1 MIYDRYYYSKMNSDD
16 KKAYKLIYD
25 ALQRHEPSVEVQ
37 WITDE
42 SLLKVFEAIN
52 LDNPHLFFVDFSSI
66 TWYDLIGKTTVEL
79 SYLYDKSKT
88 TTLTQRVNEI
98 CNKVLL
104 KVTGKTDFEKEV
116 SLHDILVRNVLY
128 DNVAKNNVEK
138 FRARSN
144 TILGGLFYKTA
155 VCEGIAKT
163 FKLLLNALD
172 IKCVVVKGKAT
183 DDLSGNVSSD
193 TLHAW
198 NMVKIDGKP
207 YHVDLT
213 WDINLSDEK
222 ICRHDYLNL
231 SDKDITRDHKFETD
245 YPVCSFMDSNYFYKN
260 NLIVNTGKDVERI
273 IRNAIRLKYNAA
285 EFKLNDSA
293 IETTTDIMAI
303 AGNCIKTAATCQ
315 RNLSL
320 SGTCHT
326 EQGICYIEWFN

>member
-1 MIYDRYYYSKMNSDD
+1 MLYDRYYYSKLNKRE
-16 KKAYKLIYD
+16 KKAYKAIYG
-25 ALQRHEPSVEVQ
+25 AMQNHEPTATVFGLAEVDLYKLM
-37 WITDE
+37 T
-42 SLLKVFEAIN
+42 AIN
-52 LDNPHLFFVDFSSI
+52 LDNPHLFYVDFSYGEYS
-66 TWYDLIGKTTVEL
+66 EL
-79 SYLYDKSKT
+79 FSQTIELRYVYDKDEMAVLIEKVKKVCIKILS
-88 TTLTQRVNEI
+88 RVS
-98 CNKVLL
+98 
-104 KVTGKTDFEKEV
+104 GQTDYEKEL
-116 SLHDILVRNVLY
+116 SLHDILVENIVY
-128 DNVAKNNVEK
+128 HDVAKNNLEK
-138 FRARSN
+138 YRFRSN
-144 TILGGLFYKTA
+144 TILGPLFYKTA

-163 FKLLLNALD
+163 FKFLLNALD
-172 IKCVVVKGKAT
+172 IKCVVVKGKAE
-183 DDLSGNVSSD
+183 DELSGIVSTD
-193 TLHAW
+193 IFHAW

-231 SDKDITRDHKFETD
+231 PDKDITRDHKFETD

>member
-1 MIYDRYYYSKMNSDD
+1 MIYDRYYYSKLNNRE
-16 KKAYKLIYD
+16 KKAYKKIY
-25 ALQRHEPSVEVQ
+25 AAMENYEPSVTINGFVEAD
-37 WITDE
+37 IRKLM
-42 SLLKVFEAIN
+42 SAIN
-52 LDNPHLFFVDFSSI
+52 FDNPHLFFVDFHYELQSDSFSQTI
-66 TWYDLIGKTTVEL
+66 KLKYIYNETDTTILNKKVKKVCNILL
-79 SYLYDKSKT
+79 S
-88 TTLTQRVNEI
+88 
-98 CNKVLL
+98 
-104 KVTGKTDFEKEV
+104 KVTGKTEFEKEL
-116 SLHDILVRNVLY
+116 SLHDILARNVLY
-128 DNVAKNNVEK
+128 DDVAKNDLLK
-138 FRARSN
+138 FHARSN
-144 TILGGLFYKTA
+144 TILGVLFYKTA

-231 SDKDITRDHKFETD
+231 PDKDITRDHKFETD